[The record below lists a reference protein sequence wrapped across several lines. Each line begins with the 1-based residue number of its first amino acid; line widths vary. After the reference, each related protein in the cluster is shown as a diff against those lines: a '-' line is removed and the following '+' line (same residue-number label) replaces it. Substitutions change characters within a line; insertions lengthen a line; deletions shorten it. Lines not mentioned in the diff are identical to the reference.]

1 MYFRCMNRGFVWKE
15 EIISIFFCLAIVS
28 AFIKLTLSIL
38 LENIPATTFA
48 INGFVF
54 KEDISPLKVILILE
68 IVFSMIWPPNFP
80 NFKDKSINGLS
91 LGHLQAYGWNI
102 NWINNYIII

>member
-1 MYFRCMNRGFVWKE
+1 M
-15 EIISIFFCLAIVS
+15 AIVS

-48 INGFVF
+48 IRGFVF

-80 NFKDKSINGLS
+80 NLKDKSINGLS
-91 LGHLQAYGWNI
+91 LGASSWLMGETFI
-102 NWINNYIII
+102 ELIITSLFK